1 MVSEVVV
8 KQGQEQQGQEQQGS
22 AEDAAQGAGGRQ
34 KSQAQVEKEARRR
47 WWQEERRRVR
57 RAKRAAGEAERRAK
71 EMELGA
77 QRHGGAGVLPL
88 PRAEAGAAKA
98 KAQVKE
104 AEAAK
109 REAELKAHEAAEAQ
123 RRYEEAAQAENDRGK
138 RRELQHAAGL
148 AKHHGMCAWR
158 EKSNAEARL
167 EVAKEDKVE
176 ADKALAAQR
185 KRAARAGVAAAGQ
198 EAAADT
204 GGQGAV
210 QVAARWHAMVGV
222 MQHKVAKALKICN
235 IWALRQ
241 AARAGAAAAGQE
253 AADAA
258 RNCQGGRKQGT
269 GMGTSG
275 LSGI

>member
-1 MVSEVVV
+1 M
-8 KQGQEQQGQEQQGS
+8 
-22 AEDAAQGAGGRQ
+22 
-34 KSQAQVEKEARRR
+34 
-47 WWQEERRRVR
+47 
-57 RAKRAAGEAERRAK
+57 
-71 EMELGA
+71 
-77 QRHGGAGVLPL
+77 LPL
-88 PRAEAGAAKA
+88 PRAEVGAARA
-98 KAQVKE
+98 KAQVKGQK
-104 AEAAK
+104 AAR

-148 AKHHGMCAWR
+148 AKHHGMCAGR

-222 MQHKVAKALKICN
+222 MQHKVAKALKI
-235 IWALRQ
+235 WALRQ

-253 AADAA
+253 AADA
-258 RNCQGGRKQGT
+258 GT
-269 GMGTSG
+269 GGQEAG
-275 LSGI
+275 HGHGDIGAERDRREHEGREVER